1 MPRTK
6 RKESETKI
14 YNVTIKGANSQ
25 LMFYDAEDHKK
36 FLAALERACEKCEV
50 RLAARVLMSNHVH
63 LVVHAELGNMARFF
77 KSVGAS
83 YVYYYNHKY
92 ARTGPLWNARFYS
105 DPVETEEAYKQ
116 ATAYIYNNP
125 VAAKIAETPDVYA
138 WSNFRAVTD
147 GDDPRATDGD
157 DPRARAAMAEV
168 GDPDEILQ
176 YALDYSQAK
185 KLENYETASKDAS
198 NECFTDDEVAA
209 FVKNSIG
216 GASITNII
224 NLGEKV
230 QLNLL
235 KGLLELGSSV
245 CQMSRVTGIS
255 LGRIDALLA

>member
-25 LMFYDAEDHKK
+25 LMFYDEEDREK

-116 ATAYIYNNP
+116 VTAYIYNNP
-125 VAAKIAETPDVYA
+125 VAVKIAETPDVYA
-138 WSNFRAVTD
+138 WSNFRAVLA
-147 GDDPRATDGD
+147 GDDPH
-157 DPRARAAMAEV
+157 ARAAMAEA
-168 GDPDEILQ
+168 GDVDEILQ
-176 YALDYSQAK
+176 YALDYSEAK
-185 KLENYETASKDAS
+185 KQENCEGGAENACMEHFS
-198 NECFTDDEVAA
+198 DDELAT
-209 FVKNSIG
+209 FIKDLID
-216 GASITNII
+216 GASITNVV
-224 NLGEKV
+224 NLAEKT
-230 QLNLL
+230 QRDILKNLL
-235 KGLLELGSSV
+235 DLGSNAG
-245 CQMSRVTGIS
+245 QMSRVTGIA
-255 LGRIDALLA
+255 LGRIDALLV

>member
-25 LMFYDAEDHKK
+25 LMFYDAEDRKK

-116 ATAYIYNNP
+116 VTAYIYNNP

-138 WSNFRAVTD
+138 WSNFRAVLA
-147 GDDPRATDGD
+147 GDDPH
-157 DPRARAAMAEV
+157 ARAAMAEA
-168 GDPDEILQ
+168 GDVDEILQ
-176 YALDYSQAK
+176 YALDYSEAK
-185 KLENYETASKDAS
+185 KLENYETASKDAN

-245 CQMSRVTGIS
+245 RQMSRVTGIS